1 MWMHCLQDPS
11 HRRLL
16 RLVLLLAVAMV
27 AQAEEKPHSFKKQA
41 FISTIENRF
50 SCLGLGE
57 VFCRKVQIGSR
68 NSKRQ
73 FETQAAN
80 ARRLVRNAEEIMQAL
95 LCDLSERSKS
105 WETTFN
111 ADCACSWCNSNRAP
125 DTVV

>member
-1 MWMHCLQDPS
+1 
-11 HRRLL
+11 
-16 RLVLLLAVAMV
+16 MV